1 MRRHRSQKI
10 VTTAGE
16 LPSGGRG
23 TRGTLSM
30 VHSPVIAC
38 ELVGGLWRA
47 RGTGEGVP
55 TPDSPKPQNLKM
67 KSKTLTI
74 EDVET

>member
-1 MRRHRSQKI
+1 
-10 VTTAGE
+10 
-16 LPSGGRG
+16 
-23 TRGTLSM
+23 M

-67 KSKTLTI
+67 LKVGCGGEEGLQLFGGRNERTKAKR
-74 EDVET
+74 